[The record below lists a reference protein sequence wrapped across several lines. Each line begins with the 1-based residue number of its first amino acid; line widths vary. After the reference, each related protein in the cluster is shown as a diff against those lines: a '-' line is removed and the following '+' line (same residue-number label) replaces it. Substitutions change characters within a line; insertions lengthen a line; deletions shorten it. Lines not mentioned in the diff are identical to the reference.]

1 VALSSLPPA
10 GMARFLLILL
20 PRPCD
25 RDLERLL
32 GFSAGNAA
40 MSKSDLVLE
49 PSVIFARN
57 VDWNLF
63 KVFYEIARRGG
74 IGAAARSFNRQQPN
88 ISSALQRLEAHVGA
102 TLCIRTSR
110 GIELTIHGHQ
120 LFAACRDMF
129 ESVQNMPRAASAV
142 RGDIAGTV
150 ALRVISNLHQQPK
163 LTEILENF
171 HRQYP
176 RIEIKLDVA
185 HWRGVLRSLK
195 SGEIEL
201 CIGFEDKLD
210 PKYLYLPITEQ
221 KQQLYCGPAH
231 PLFGKAAVAPS
242 QLVAEP
248 FVVTEDEPVPY
259 TRYRERH
266 GLGQQIGGFADNLQE
281 RMWLIQ
287 LGMGIGMLPQA
298 IVEASDFASKLW
310 PLLDDLEAPTCT
322 IYFMANASS
331 IRSAPAQL
339 LLDTALACLQPDDAS
354 PADDPPQ
361 PRPVSRQ
368 AAPAPFPISPASAAP
383 MRLRKK
389 RSATR

>member
-1 VALSSLPPA
+1 
-10 GMARFLLILL
+10 
-20 PRPCD
+20 
-25 RDLERLL
+25 
-32 GFSAGNAA
+32 

-49 PSVIFARN
+49 PSVLFARN

-63 KVFYEIARRGG
+63 KIFYEIARRGG
-74 IGAAARSFNRQQPN
+74 IGAAARSVNKQQPS

-110 GIELTIHGHQ
+110 GVELTIHGHQ

-142 RGDIAGTV
+142 RGDISGTV

-163 LTEILENF
+163 LTEILDRF

-201 CIGFEDKLD
+201 GIGFEDILD
-210 PKYLYLPITEQ
+210 PKYLYLPITDQ
-221 KQQLYCGPAH
+221 KQQIYCGPKH
-231 PLFGKAAVAPS
+231 PLFGKAAVSPS
-242 QLVAEP
+242 ELVAEP

-266 GLGQQIGGFADNLQE
+266 GLGRQIGGIADNLQE

-310 PLLDDLEAPTCT
+310 PLLPDVEAPSCT

-339 LLDTALACLQPDDAS
+339 LLDTALACLEQDRESSA
-354 PADDPPQ
+354 ADVAAPGTISQ
-361 PRPVSRQ
+361 Q
-368 AAPAPFPISPASAAP
+368 AAPVPVSLIRA
-383 MRLRKK
+383 
-389 RSATR
+389 

>member
-1 VALSSLPPA
+1 
-10 GMARFLLILL
+10 
-20 PRPCD
+20 
-25 RDLERLL
+25 
-32 GFSAGNAA
+32 

-74 IGAAARSFNRQQPN
+74 IGAAARSFNKQQPS
-88 ISSALQRLEAHVGA
+88 ISSALQRLEGHVGA

-120 LFAACRDMF
+120 LFAACREMF
-129 ESVQNMPRAASAV
+129 ESVQDMPRAASAA
-142 RGDIAGTV
+142 RGDISGTV

-163 LTEILENF
+163 LTEILDRF

-176 RIEIKLDVA
+176 HIEIKLDVA
-185 HWRGVLRSLK
+185 HWRDVLRSLK
-195 SGEIEL
+195 RGEIEL
-201 CIGFEDKLD
+201 GIGFEDKLD
-210 PKYLYLPITEQ
+210 PKYLYLPITDQ
-221 KQQLYCGPAH
+221 KQQIYCGPKH
-231 PLFGKAAVAPS
+231 PLFGKVSVSPS

-248 FVVTEDEPVPY
+248 FVITEDEPVPY

-266 GLGQQIGGFADNLQE
+266 GLGQQIGGVADNLQE

-298 IVEASDFASKLW
+298 IVETSDFASKLW
-310 PLLDDLEAPTCT
+310 PLLPDAEAPNCT

-339 LLDTALACLQPDDAS
+339 LLDTALAYLRQDEEGAADGQPL
-354 PADDPPQ
+354 
-361 PRPVSRQ
+361 PRAVSRR
-368 AAPAPFPISPASAAP
+368 AGPAPISFIRARASDKSHQSGRRAP
-383 MRLRKK
+383 R
-389 RSATR
+389 